1 MVFYKIMWK
10 ITHDKNKDKEYKLAC
25 RQCDGETYHKV
36 LQSAQVLEEENDIS
50 VSRDYEIIICQGCK
64 DVSFRLCSSCS
75 EDMTYNQQ
83 TGETEYDEDI
93 ELYPNRIAG
102 RKQVKDMYLLP
113 DEVLKIYKETHG
125 ALCARLNILA
135 GIGIRAL
142 IESICREKDA
152 QGVNLE
158 KKIDDLV
165 VKGVLTRDGADTLHS
180 TRILGNRSAHETIS
194 ATDGELDIAMDI
206 VENLIK
212 SVYVIP
218 QKAQKLNKKK

>member
-1 MVFYKIMWK
+1 LSNARNEGAQIAKNDVIVFIDDDILVHKDYL
-10 ITHDKNKDKEYKLAC
+10 KNINKY
-25 RQCDGETYHKV
+25 
-36 LQSAQVLEEENDIS
+36 
-50 VSRDYEIIICQGCK
+50 
-64 DVSFRLCSSCS
+64 
-75 EDMTYNQQ
+75 
-83 TGETEYDEDI
+83 
-93 ELYPNRIAG
+93 
-102 RKQVKDMYLLP
+102 
-113 DEVLKIYKETHG
+113 
-125 ALCARLNILA
+125 
-135 GIGIRAL
+135 
-142 IESICREKDA
+142 
-152 QGVNLE
+152 LE